1 MLSNEVSVEIEI
13 LRKHGLSLR
22 RIAQEVGCAVNTV
35 RRHLAL
41 GEAPSYGPR
50 KRRSTK
56 LEAYE
61 SYLRQRQAAAQPHW
75 IPATVLLREIGLL
88 PDLNAETS
96 TLAVLKADQRYV
108 LLADGGLR
116 PATASDRSTLAGSQW
131 QSLHTALTDPNTYT
145 ATLRTLVG
153 AGASTASDLKS
164 QLRTLLQ
171 YHCGSPMLRTR
182 QLMMDLQSL

>member
-61 SYLRQRQAAAQPHW
+61 GCVPSFL
-75 IPATVLLREIGLL
+75 
-88 PDLNAETS
+88 
-96 TLAVLKADQRYV
+96 
-108 LLADGGLR
+108 
-116 PATASDRSTLAGSQW
+116 
-131 QSLHTALTDPNTYT
+131 
-145 ATLRTLVG
+145 
-153 AGASTASDLKS
+153 
-164 QLRTLLQ
+164 
-171 YHCGSPMLRTR
+171 
-182 QLMMDLQSL
+182 